1 MLNIIDDRSPQTLK
15 TQAWLR
21 ANGPP
26 LEVIALLE
34 AGLTPDWEVIQEIDP
49 VGEASIIV
57 MPACDDP
64 AKPSFLFYEMN
75 GKARVATIRN
85 DIWESERVFATS
97 SEAVAAIT
105 AAATP
110 IIPSWQAHR
119 SRQDRQVPAFTVM
132 GL

>member
-1 MLNIIDDRSPQTLK
+1 MLNVIDDRSPRTLK
-15 TQAWLR
+15 PQAWLS
-21 ANGPP
+21 ANRSP

-34 AGLTPDWEVIQEIDP
+34 AGLTRDWEVTQEIDP

-57 MPACDDP
+57 MPASDDP
-64 AKPSFLFYEMN
+64 AKPSFLVYEMN

-85 DIWESERVFATS
+85 DIWESERVFAAS

-110 IIPSWQAHR
+110 IRPSWQARR
-119 SRQDRQVPAFTVM
+119 S
-132 GL
+132 